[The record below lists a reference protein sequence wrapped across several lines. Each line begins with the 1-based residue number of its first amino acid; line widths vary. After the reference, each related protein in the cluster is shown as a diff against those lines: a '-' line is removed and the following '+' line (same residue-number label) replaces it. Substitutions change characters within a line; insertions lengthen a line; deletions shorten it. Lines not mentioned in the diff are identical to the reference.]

1 MRKKSLRY
9 RTDTV
14 VEEISTRFEALGIP
28 QTASYVAIY
37 LAVLEEV
44 DGFNPINSST
54 VIEQFVESALQKY
67 KPVYAFRSSF
77 DYRNQIDY
85 LGAIAEQ
92 MCRRNTFLIEY
103 DDLYRWTKSYFDD
116 LGQEHDFTKLISH
129 FVENS
134 RF

>member
-77 DYRNQIDY
+77 DY
-85 LGAIAEQ
+85 G
-92 MCRRNTFLIEY
+92 
-103 DDLYRWTKSYFDD
+103 
-116 LGQEHDFTKLISH
+116 G
-129 FVENS
+129 
-134 RF
+134 